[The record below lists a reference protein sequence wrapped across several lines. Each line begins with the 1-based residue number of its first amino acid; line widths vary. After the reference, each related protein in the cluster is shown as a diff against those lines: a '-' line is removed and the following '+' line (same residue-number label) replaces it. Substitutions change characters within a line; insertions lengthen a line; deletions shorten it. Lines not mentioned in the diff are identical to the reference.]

1 MRAAVFHET
10 GRPLSIENVPDPRP
24 APDQVI
30 IEVARS
36 GICGSDLHVT
46 EYGAAPDGTILTAN
60 QKFLDAM
67 GYGLAEIKGR
77 HHSMFAEPAYAAIVD
92 ARSAIATRYA
102 PQLVTC
108 NLQPATR
115 RR

>member
-46 EYGAAPDGTILTAN
+46 EYGAAPDGTIL
-60 QKFLDAM
+60 
-67 GYGLAEIKGR
+67 GHE
-77 HHSMFAEPAYAAIVD
+77 FAGT
-92 ARSAIATRYA
+92 IA
-102 PQLVTC
+102 
-108 NLQPATR
+108 
-115 RR
+115 